1 MARNGVMCTWH
12 VTQLVV
18 ASYWQEMDD
27 TCNGS
32 RVKSDGI
39 AKENTRRHPAG
50 RGSLRRG

>member
-1 MARNGVMCTWH
+1 MCTWH
-12 VTQLVV
+12 VTQLVD

-39 AKENTRRHPAG
+39 AKETRGVIPRGAG
-50 RGSLRRG
+50 V